1 MLTRYLVLA
10 AALASSAAVSAQTAT
25 TKLDAVSG
33 VPEID
38 KTTQTED
45 VRFHNDGEDRMTVP
59 VRLSG
64 AGPYQFLVDTG
75 ADRSAVSREIVA
87 SLKLPSAG
95 GAELHSL
102 SGVSTIGTARLTN
115 VALTRTPERSV
126 DAAVLDGA
134 YMGADGIVGVD
145 LLRSQRVQ
153 FDFEKQTMSIVP
165 SEAPDFAQG
174 AGHHRGPRKRKNGR
188 LVVADATANGERLTV
203 VLDTGSQ
210 VSIGNRRCAARLNR
224 GDLVSI
230 EKRVELK
237 SVTGRRSPAITCSCA
252 SSRSAA
258 SCPQQPRGRL
268 HRRAYFKQLEA
279 RREAGAAARHERHRA
294 FKRVSIDFANRKF
307 RVVLPEHSELDT
319 QVASAG
325 FAKAATAVYGRC
337 RGRFDR
343 YNHSLVRRADPASLS
358 QPVPGRCRKI
368 ARAARLAISSEP
380 AWAGQVR
387 RRGRGDR
394 DRRHDSAGA
403 DPACWQQSRNDRL

>member
-10 AALASSAAVSAQTAT
+10 AALASSAGLSAQTAT
-25 TKLDAVSG
+25 TTLDAVSG
-33 VPEID
+33 MPDID

-59 VRLSG
+59 VHLSG

-75 ADRSAVSREIVA
+75 ADRSAVSRQIVA

-115 VALTRTPERSV
+115 VALTRTPEGSV

-134 YMGADGIVGVD
+134 YIGADGIVGVD

-165 SEAPDFAQG
+165 SEVPDFAKEPG
-174 AGHHRGPRKRKNGR
+174 TIVVRAKRKNGR
-188 LVVADATANGERLTV
+188 LVVTDATANGERLTV

-210 VSIGNRRCAARLNR
+210 VSIGNDALRRRLNR
-224 GDLVSI
+224 EDLVSI
-230 EKRVELK
+230 EKRVELE
-237 SVTGRRSPAITCSCA
+237 SVTGQKITGDYMVVRELSIGGVSLSNLAIVFADAHT
-252 SSRSAA
+252 
-258 SCPQQPRGRL
+258 
-268 HRRAYFKQLEA
+268 FKQLKLDRKPA
-279 RREAGAAARHERHRA
+279 LLLGMNAIRA

-319 QVASAG
+319 QVASA
-325 FAKAATAVYGRC
+325 
-337 RGRFDR
+337 
-343 YNHSLVRRADPASLS
+343 
-358 QPVPGRCRKI
+358 
-368 ARAARLAISSEP
+368 RL
-380 AWAGQVR
+380 R
-387 RRGRGDR
+387 
-394 DRRHDSAGA
+394 
-403 DPACWQQSRNDRL
+403 